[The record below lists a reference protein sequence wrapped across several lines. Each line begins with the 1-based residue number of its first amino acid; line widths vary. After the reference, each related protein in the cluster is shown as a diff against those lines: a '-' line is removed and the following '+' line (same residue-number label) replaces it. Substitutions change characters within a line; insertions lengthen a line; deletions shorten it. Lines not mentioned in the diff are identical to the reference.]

1 MGKDILVRMVAVELK
16 MMYSYETNSS
26 ASHPQDLL
34 EQSIEYH
41 GLVHEQTQIQWSPQN
56 GKKID
61 NPCISILMLGDRG
74 MRLFH

>member
-1 MGKDILVRMVAVELK
+1 MGKDILVQMVVVELK

-56 GKKID
+56 GK
-61 NPCISILMLGDRG
+61 
-74 MRLFH
+74 